1 MPDLELKIP
10 PVLQVILFA
19 LAMWVLAKALPAAD
33 LSIPIRSELFALL
46 VFSGFALAFAGLLEF
61 RKANTTIDPRFPRES
76 ARLVVDGVYRI
87 SRNPMYLGMALALIG
102 YGIYLANGAV
112 FLMIPVFVL
121 YMSRFQIVPEER
133 AMLEK
138 FGRQYQAYT
147 ARVRRWI

>member
-19 LAMWVLAKALPAAD
+19 LAMWVLAKALPAVD
-33 LSIPIRSELFALL
+33 LSIPVRSELFALL
-46 VFSGFALAFAGLLEF
+46 GFSGFAIAFAGLLEF
-61 RKANTTIDPRFPRES
+61 GKANTTIDPRFPRES
-76 ARLVVDGVYRI
+76 ARLVVGGVYRI

-102 YGIYLANGAV
+102 YGINLANGAA

-133 AMLEK
+133 VMLEK